1 MTVAAMDSKPES
13 GESSENLPPA
23 DSFPAS
29 ASVPPN
35 GPSSSMPGASPRQD
49 PKSQRGFR
57 AMAETLISKFAIQGI
72 NAGTG
77 IITARAL
84 MPAGRGQLAA
94 MILWTSILASFTS
107 FGVPTSLI
115 YFFRR
120 HHEDRDR
127 IVATGLIMS
136 LVTGM
141 LATLLGVLFIP
152 HWMGQYPPGTVRAAQ
167 WFMIVTPITAVTLAG
182 KSILEAAGSFS
193 SSNILQLST
202 PLFTAVP
209 LVALLLIHH
218 LNPYTAAA
226 SYIFAALPSFFYLV
240 YRLRPYVHHLRAD
253 LHTGKLLLSYG
264 VRSYGIDLLGALAFQ
279 VDQVLV
285 VKMLSP
291 KEMGSYVVVLS
302 LSRMLNTVY
311 GSVTM
316 VLFPKA
322 SGQSTE
328 AVVTLTE
335 RCARVATIVSAA
347 AAVFVYVF
355 GPFFLNLLYG
365 REYGSALSSLR
376 ILLVEVTLAG
386 TASVLAQAFMALGR
400 PGIVTTLQAVG
411 LSFSIPLMIV
421 LIPRWGIKGAAT
433 ALLVSTLAR
442 LVFVMAGFPI
452 FLKTRMPNL
461 LPHAEDFELLWNRL
475 PFGKKLKP
483 A

>member
-1 MTVAAMDSKPES
+1 MTVASMDSKPES
-13 GESSENLPPA
+13 SESAALPA
-23 DSFPAS
+23 GSFAAPGPAS
-29 ASVPPN
+29 PGSA
-35 GPSSSMPGASPRQD
+35 PSPQPGRKA
-49 PKSQRGFR
+49 QRGLR
-57 AMAETLISKFAIQGI
+57 AMAETLVSKFAIQAI

-120 HHEDRDR
+120 NEENRDR
-127 IVATGLIMS
+127 IVATGLVMS
-136 LVTGM
+136 IITGI
-141 LATLLGVLFIP
+141 LATLIGVLFIP
-152 HWMGQYPPGTVRAAQ
+152 HWMQQYPPGAIRAAQ
-167 WFMIVTPITAVTLAG
+167 WFMIVTPVTGVTLAG

-193 SSNILQLST
+193 SSNLLQIST

-209 LVALLLIHH
+209 LVVLLLLHH

-226 SYIFAALPSFFYLV
+226 SYICAALPSFVYLV

-253 LHTGKLLLSYG
+253 LHTAKLLLSYG
-264 VRSYGIDLLGALAFQ
+264 IRSYGIDLLGTLAFQ

-285 VKMLSP
+285 VKLLTP

-302 LSRMLNTVY
+302 LSRMLNLVY
-311 GSVTM
+311 NSVTM
-316 VLFPKA
+316 ILFPKA
-322 SGQSTE
+322 SGLSSE
-328 AVVTLTE
+328 AVISLTE
-335 RCARVATIVSAA
+335 RCARISTIVSAA
-347 AAVFVYVF
+347 AAIFIYVF

-386 TASVLAQAFMALGR
+386 TVSVLAQAFMALGR
-400 PGIVTTLQAVG
+400 PGIVTILQAVG
-411 LSFSIPLMIV
+411 LSFSIPLMLL

-442 LVFVMAGFPI
+442 LIFVMAGFPI

-461 LPHAEDFELLWNRL
+461 LPKSEDFELLWNRM
-475 PFGKKLKP
+475 PFGKKLRP

>member
-1 MTVAAMDSKPES
+1 MDSKPES
-13 GESSENLPPA
+13 DVSPEIASTEAATTGQVSMGDAPGPQRPSSAPPA
-23 DSFPAS
+23 GKKA
-29 ASVPPN
+29 
-35 GPSSSMPGASPRQD
+35 
-49 PKSQRGFR
+49 QRGLR
-57 AMAETLISKFAIQGI
+57 AMAETLVSKFAIQGI

-84 MPAGRGQLAA
+84 MPPGRGQLAA
-94 MILWTSILASFTS
+94 MILWTSILAGFTS

-120 HHEDRDR
+120 NEADRDR
-127 IVATGLIMS
+127 IVATGLVLS
-136 LVTGM
+136 VLTGV
-141 LATLLGVLFIP
+141 LATLIGVLFIP
-152 HWMGQYPPGTVRAAQ
+152 HWMQQYPPGTIRAAQ
-167 WFMIVTPITAVTLAG
+167 WFMIITPITGVTLAG
-182 KSILEAAGSFS
+182 RSILEAAGSFS

-209 LVALLLIHH
+209 LVALLLLHH

-226 SYIFAALPSFFYLV
+226 AYICAAIPSFVYLL
-240 YRLRPYVHHLRAD
+240 YRLRPYVRHLRAD
-253 LHTGKLLLSYG
+253 FHTGRLLLSYG
-264 VRSYGIDLLGALAFQ
+264 VRSYGIDLLGTLAFQ
-279 VDQVLV
+279 LDQVLV
-285 VKMLSP
+285 VRMLTP
-291 KEMGSYVVVLS
+291 GEMGSYVVVLS
-302 LSRMLNTVY
+302 LSRMLNLVY
-311 GSVTM
+311 NSVTM
-316 VLFPKA
+316 ILFPKA
-322 SGQSTE
+322 AGLSAE
-328 AVVTLTE
+328 AVVALTE

-347 AAVFVYVF
+347 AALFIYVF

-400 PGIVTTLQAVG
+400 PGIVTILQAVG
-411 LSFSIPLMIV
+411 LSFSIPLMLI

-433 ALLVSTLAR
+433 ALLASTLAR

-452 FLKTRMPNL
+452 FLKTRVPNL
-461 LPHAEDFELLWNRL
+461 LPHAEDFEQLWSRM